1 MGTLLSPC
9 CAPRPLPAPTATT
22 ERVLALIMVSDSGVS
37 ATTLVPFASRATLDR
52 LRTPEDGSCAG
63 CVLRVV
69 QDTPPVAGGTRAH
82 PQPQKG
88 RPTVTPSSAPRRPQ
102 AAATHA
108 SPLPPAGPGPAA
120 KGDRAGGGSW
130 APAHTPLP
138 QPSPAPPPRLPA
150 RGPQACPGS
159 SGLEGNSAG
168 TRTFFINLLDG
179 LQLLG
184 GPGGDDLRQHL
195 LVRAGALSGHAGVTG
210 EKRVNEAKRKVVFPE
225 QTLPQLQNYIEYP
238 T

>member
-1 MGTLLSPC
+1 MRPPCGSGHPACRWWHTGSPS
-9 CAPRPLPAPTATT
+9 AS
-22 ERVLALIMVSDSGVS
+22 ERASDG
-37 ATTLVPFASRATLDR
+37 
-52 LRTPEDGSCAG
+52 
-63 CVLRVV
+63 
-69 QDTPPVAGGTRAH
+69 DTKLG
-82 PQPQKG
+82 
-88 RPTVTPSSAPRRPQ
+88 PQ
-102 AAATHA
+102 AATGGGHTRLTSA
-108 SPLPPAGPGPAA
+108 SRWARSSREGRQGWRRQLGTGPHSPPPA
-120 KGDRAGGGSW
+120 
-130 APAHTPLP
+130 LP
-138 QPSPAPPPRLPA
+138 RPPPPRLPA